1 MTTAEPWWARVQQ
14 PHVARR
20 TNRAN
25 TVRQLRTIVLPS
37 YQTWCTARRA
47 AQRFG
52 APLASPIA
60 RKQGVGSIQMASR
73 SRWRSRRPAVWP
85 PRLEQATIVE
95 TAKAAPQDDP
105 STRAGQGS
113 RKTIRRV
120 LWRWEQPQSHRSP
133 RMHTIWSSGRNRESY
148 RRPLVQLPKEQPATR
163 CFGISTAW
171 FVRASN
177 DMQMKSH
184 PSSAMPLHSDA
195 PIGGTPIQSDAG
207 PPLSGQHPHPH
218 SDDSSQGPCQAAPR
232 SPRFVWRRAARHH
245 QLRLARQPLLRRLLR
260 LSRRRAAQHPCSHLA
275 RRLPLR
281 RLGQPS
287 RRRAA
292 PRSPRL
298 AWRHSR
304 LRRARLP
311 SLGAALV
318 SALALDSRV
327 SCCVG
332 GLGGFRAAVLRRPRL
347 VSLGAALLGIITFA
361 SPVGRRFGWLGR
373 PLRRR
378 AAPRFPRFTGRRTA
392 QPRRLCLVRRPP
404 LRRLWRLSLRRARLA
419 SLGAALLGTIT
430 FASRVGRRYD
440 GFGGLRAAA
449 LRCARLCLAH
459 RLPLRR
465 LWRLSLDSAALLSP
479 IALT

>member
-1 MTTAEPWWARVQQ
+1 MRQL
-14 PHVARR
+14 VARPFNR
-20 TNRAN
+20 TQARLCLDS
-25 TVRQLRTIVLPS
+25 TRTR
-37 YQTWCTARRA
+37 TAMTAAKGHARRRRA
-47 AQRFG
+47 RLASFG
-52 APLASPIA
+52 AALLGTISFALRAS
-60 RKQGVGSIQMASR
+60 
-73 SRWRSRRPAVWP
+73 
-85 PRLEQATIVE
+85 
-95 TAKAAPQDDP
+95 
-105 STRAGQGS
+105 
-113 RKTIRRV
+113 
-120 LWRWEQPQSHRSP
+120 
-133 RMHTIWSSGRNRESY
+133 
-148 RRPLVQLPKEQPATR
+148 R
-163 CFGISTAW
+163 CFGG
-171 FVRASN
+171 FCGF
-177 DMQMKSH
+177 H
-184 PSSAMPLHSDA
+184 
-195 PIGGTPIQSDAG
+195 
-207 PPLSGQHPHPH
+207 
-218 SDDSSQGPCQAAPR
+218 AA
-232 SPRFVWRRAARHH
+232 A
-245 QLRLARQPLLRRLLR
+245 LL
-260 LSRRRAAQHPCSHLA
+260 RAAQHPCPRLA

-332 GLGGFRAAVLRRPRL
+332 GLGGFRAASLRRPRL